1 MNLKK
6 IIFLIILFF
15 PLSACVQTTAWLG
28 PGVTIVTSGNVVQ
41 AGVQYGT
48 NKVIK
53 EQTGKDTL
61 TLIKDTINDDK
72 KKEVKNSPNKYNEKK
87 FHENF
92 IKLVEN
98 NFYKT
103 RSKIN
108 YN

>member
-1 MNLKK
+1 M
-6 IIFLIILFF
+6 
-15 PLSACVQTTAWLG
+15 
-28 PGVTIVTSGNVVQ
+28 TIVTSGNVVQ

-72 KKEVKNSPNKYNEKK
+72 KKEVKNLPNKYNEKK